1 MECENRLFVAYKP
14 SFISSNA
21 FLNQLKKRY
30 KAKKGGFSGTLDPF
44 AKGVLIIAFG
54 QYTKLF
60 QFLNKTPKTYKTV
73 IWLGAKSESLD
84 IEKIEEIKNISP
96 FTLNKIKKVCKSLIG
111 EVEYYPPKYSAKK
124 INGKRAYKL
133 ARENMEFD
141 IKKVKSKIYDIKIL
155 NYSHPFLSLEITVSQ
170 GGYIRSIGELIASK
184 LHVNGTLTYLER
196 VREGKF
202 VYENEKALNPT
213 DYLNLKENF
222 YKGDI
227 EDIVKG
233 KKLKIENLKIDK
245 NGEYF
250 LKNRNLLSLIKI
262 ENGKVSYI
270 LNGIKLC

>member
-21 FLNQLKKRY
+21 FLNHLKKRY
-30 KAKKGGFSGTLDPF
+30 KVKKGGFSGTLDPF
-44 AKGVLIIAFG
+44 ARGVLIIAFG

-60 QFLNKTPKTYKTV
+60 KFLNKAPKTYKTV
-73 IWLGAKSESLD
+73 VWLGAKSESLD
-84 IEKIEEIKNISP
+84 IEQIKETKNIPPFSLNEIEEAY
-96 FTLNKIKKVCKSLIG
+96 KSLIG
-111 EVEYYPPKYSAKK
+111 DIEYYPPKYSAKK

-133 ARENMEFD
+133 ARENREFN

-155 NYSHPFLSLEITVSQ
+155 NYSHPFLSLEITISE

-184 LHVNGTLTYLER
+184 LNVNGALSYLER

-202 VYENEKALNPT
+202 IYENEKALNPI

-227 EDIVKG
+227 EDIIKG

-250 LKNRNLLSLIKI
+250 LKNKNLLSLIKI
-262 ENGKVSYI
+262 ENSKVSYI